1 LQCIC
6 LSPAFA
12 FCSSVVPP
20 PPPVPAPSLHHA
32 LPISVAMTFLLSIAL
47 TLASVSYR
55 ASMNPD
61 GMVHIMAGRIFM
73 EEGFTAALKFFD
85 WPFFSILIGI
95 VGHVL
100 PISYEAAGY
109 LINIL
114 LLSGAC
120 ALMVK
125 ITQRYVPNSAWLP
138 CLVVL
143 ALPAVLDTR
152 HHVMREDR
160 AWFFLR
166 LALWLAPRAPRPRA
180 LLSAL
185 GPRAPLCF

>member
-73 EEGFTAALKFFD
+73 EEGFTAALKFFR
-85 WPFFSILIGI
+85 SEEHTTELQSRENL
-95 VGHVL
+95 VCR
-100 PISYEAAGY
+100 
-109 LINIL
+109 L
-114 LLSGAC
+114 LLA
-120 ALMVK
+120 K
-125 ITQRYVPNSAWLP
+125 KT
-138 CLVVL
+138 
-143 ALPAVLDTR
+143 
-152 HHVMREDR
+152 
-160 AWFFLR
+160 
-166 LALWLAPRAPRPRA
+166 APPRTAFSSR
-180 LLSAL
+180 
-185 GPRAPLCF
+185 